1 MRNELPEK
9 WFIRF
14 NNEEQFKVLN
24 KYFSKGLSRTIYE
37 YTGNDRCFDNKFGY
51 YGSSNMASKYAEEI
65 TFEEFKMH
73 ILKETPQSTN
83 INKLLTILKFINNHE
98 TSFFN

>member
-14 NNEEQFKVLN
+14 NNKEQFKVLN
-24 KYFSKGLSRTIYE
+24 KYFSKGHPTGYQ

-51 YGSSNMASKYAEEI
+51 YGSSNMASKYGEEI
-65 TFEEFKMH
+65 TFEEFKVH
-73 ILKETPQSTN
+73 VLKETPQSTN
-83 INKLLTILKFINNHE
+83 INKLLIILNYINNYE
-98 TSFFN
+98 K